1 MEAFLLKLLQVQI
14 AFAQGG
20 FITRDPSGAGPPPA
34 GGYINPPGGGYINPP
49 GGGHIIPPGGG
60 NIAPL
65 GGGRTGGAIVFA
77 SPLGGYGNF
86 QEILERVING
96 LIILATPVVVIMVL
110 WAAYQFMVSGGNPDK
125 VIKARQTILW
135 AAVGYGIL
143 LLARGIT
150 FIVQQLL
157 TGY

>member
-34 GGYINPPGGGYINPP
+34 GGYVTPPGGGYVTPPAGGYVTPP
-49 GGGHIIPPGGG
+49 GGGSITPPGGD
-60 NIAPL
+60 
-65 GGGRTGGAIVFA
+65 IVFA

>member
-34 GGYINPPGGGYINPP
+34 GGYVTPPGGGYVTPP
-49 GGGHIIPPGGG
+49 GGGSITPPGGD
-60 NIAPL
+60 
-65 GGGRTGGAIVFA
+65 IVFA